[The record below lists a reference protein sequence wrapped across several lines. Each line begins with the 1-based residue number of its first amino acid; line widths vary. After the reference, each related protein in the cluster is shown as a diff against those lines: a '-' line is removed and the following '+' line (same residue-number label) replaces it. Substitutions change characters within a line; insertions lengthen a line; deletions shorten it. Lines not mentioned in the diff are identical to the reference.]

1 MIFLSVAIITFNEEK
16 NIARCIASI
25 KEIADEIIV
34 VDSFSTDNTKSICLA
49 EGVKFIEQPFL
60 GYKEQKKFA
69 LDHCQFDFVLSLDA
83 DEAVSDELM
92 ASIKV
97 FKSKKSIADGY
108 NFNRRSWFCNNWV
121 YHGRWY
127 PDKKLR
133 LFRRNLVQIT
143 GINPHDKFDLPQNAK
158 ITYLKGDLLHYT
170 VETLEDYKQ
179 QCNKFSTISAE
190 HYFHSGKKAS
200 WFKILAN
207 PIFAFFSSYIL
218 HFGFLDGI
226 NGFTIAKGIANTTFM
241 KYTKLKRLQENYKD
255 LNFKSVKPSIQ

>member
-1 MIFLSVAIITFNEEK
+1 MIFLSVAIITYNEEK
-16 NIARCIASI
+16 NIERCIASI

-69 LDHCQFDFVLSLDA
+69 IDHCQYDFVLSLDA
-83 DEAVSDELM
+83 DEAVSPELM
-92 ASIKV
+92 SSIKV

-133 LFRRNLVQIT
+133 LFRRNLIQIT
-143 GINPHDKFDLPQNAK
+143 GINPHDKFELPQNAK
-158 ITYLKGDLLHYT
+158 IVYLKGDLLHYT
-170 VETLEDYKQ
+170 VEKIEDHIE
-179 QCNKFSTISAE
+179 QCNKFSSISAD
-190 HYFHSGKKAS
+190 HYFQSGKKS
-200 WFKILAN
+200 NWLKIFLN
-207 PIFAFFSSYIL
+207 PTFAFFSSYIL
-218 HFGFLDGI
+218 HFGFLDGF
-226 NGFTIAKGIANTTFM
+226 NGYVIAKEIAHTTFM
-241 KYTKLKRLQENYKD
+241 KYVKLKKLEESMGY
-255 LNFKSVKPSIQ
+255 LNQN

>member
-16 NIARCIASI
+16 NIERCIASI

-69 LDHCQFDFVLSLDA
+69 LDHCQYDFVLSLDA
-83 DEAVSDELM
+83 DEAISDELM
-92 ASIKV
+92 TSIKV

-143 GINPHDKFDLPQNAK
+143 GINPHDKFELPQNAK
-158 ITYLKGDLLHYT
+158 IIYLKGDLLHYT
-170 VETLEDYKQ
+170 VETIEDHIHQ
-179 QCNKFSTISAE
+179 SNKFSTISAE
-190 HYFHSGKKAS
+190 QYHITGKKSS
-200 WFKILAN
+200 WFKILVN
-207 PIFAFFSSYIL
+207 PAFAFLSSYIL
-218 HFGFLDGI
+218 HFGFLDGF
-226 NGFTIAKGIANTTFM
+226 NGYVIAKEIAHTTFM
-241 KYTKLKRLQENYKD
+241 KYVKLKKLEESMGY
-255 LNFKSVKPSIQ
+255 LNQN